1 MTILVT
7 GAAGFIGSHIVHE
20 LLARNEQVVA
30 LDNLT
35 TGRRSAI
42 PGHVPLVVGDAGD
55 RNLVSDLLSRHDV
68 SSVMHL
74 AASTVVSESIAQ
86 PAACYAN
93 NTSVSLNLFDCAVRH
108 RVKHVI
114 FSSTAAVYGNP
125 EHQPVRE
132 TDPVRPISPY
142 GSSKLMAELML
153 RDIAAAE
160 GLPHVVLRY
169 FNVAG
174 ADPAGRTGQ
183 SGDGTHLIKVAV
195 RAALGLRA
203 GVDLFGT
210 DYATPDGTGVRDF
223 VHVSDIASAHLAAL
237 DHLRAGGASATLNC
251 GYGHGYSVREV
262 LAAVKRAS
270 GVDFPVRECPRRN
283 GDLEAV
289 VADNS
294 AIRAVLAWTPR
305 YDDLDVIV
313 RHTLDWER
321 RLMRESPRTD
331 PNDTS
336 VR

>member
-30 LDNLT
+30 LDNLA
-35 TGRRSAI
+35 TGRRDAI
-42 PGHVPLVVGDAGD
+42 PDHVPLVVGDAGD
-55 RNLVSDLLSRHDV
+55 MDLVLSLLTQHDV

-74 AASTVVSESIAQ
+74 AASTVVSESIGH

-93 NTSVSLNLFDCAVRH
+93 NTSVSLNLFDCAVRN
-108 RVKHVI
+108 RVRHVI

-223 VHVSDIASAHLAAL
+223 IHVSDIASAHLAAL

-262 LAAVKRAS
+262 LDAVKRAS
-270 GVDFPVRECPRRN
+270 GVDFPVRECPRRR

-294 AIRAVLAWTPR
+294 AIRAVLGWTPR

-313 RHTLDWER
+313 RHSLDWER
-321 RLMRESPRTD
+321 RLLRGRPG
-331 PNDTS
+331 
-336 VR
+336 VRPIDAPGR